1 MNAKGR
7 LQSFQRA
14 FHPVDLAK
22 SEAQI
27 ALDLVG
33 DRTGRAPGIYDDAA
47 TRAEMARKPGLAAM
61 AEAIFHPEAEAAVE
75 PDMVFVEL

>member
-14 FHPVDLAK
+14 FHPVDFAK

-33 DRTGRAPGIYDDAA
+33 DRTGRAPGVYDDAA
-47 TRAEMARKPGLAAM
+47 TRAEMARKAGLADM
-61 AEAIFHPEAEAAVE
+61 ASAIFHPEAEAAVE